1 MTRRSLTVAVV
12 VLVVQNTLASC
23 PDGAQCDIEYTY
35 CSLANGSSSCCQH
48 PSAICCPG
56 GNTCCLEGQACA
68 LDSCYQHVLTWPF
81 VGYKGNQKKAVPI
94 SICGNKDHSDDE
106 LQNVVGSPRVQGR
119 EKNEY
124 SGGSGKEDPQV
135 GSSELQIREEVECP
149 DKSLCPLDFT
159 CCPAKPSGYGCCPIE
174 NAVCC
179 SDQVHCCPANTICSS
194 DTHECLQ
201 VYMSVAGH
209 NTSIRI
215 EIFPSSSTI
224 PSSFPATT
232 SSPLHNSSPSLTYF
246 GSSFLWLTFLP
257 PALSSASTHTY
268 ASPILSF
275 FMLIFIHLF
284 NSSGGLQAV
293 HAQEQL
299 QLRPT
304 ASVVC

>member
-201 VYMSVAGH
+201 WWSTSCACTGAAPAQAHSQCSMLRRSHGISTSEGPMSADFF
-209 NTSIRI
+209 I
-215 EIFPSSSTI
+215 
-224 PSSFPATT
+224 
-232 SSPLHNSSPSLTYF
+232 LLKC
-246 GSSFLWLTFLP
+246 
-257 PALSSASTHTY
+257 
-268 ASPILSF
+268 LSF
-275 FMLIFIHLF
+275 D
-284 NSSGGLQAV
+284 
-293 HAQEQL
+293 
-299 QLRPT
+299 T
-304 ASVVC
+304 

>member
-56 GNTCCLEGQACA
+56 GNTCCL
-68 LDSCYQHVLTWPF
+68 
-81 VGYKGNQKKAVPI
+81 
-94 SICGNKDHSDDE
+94 
-106 LQNVVGSPRVQGR
+106 
-119 EKNEY
+119 
-124 SGGSGKEDPQV
+124 
-135 GSSELQIREEVECP
+135 EVECP

-304 ASVVC
+304 ASYAKKEPWYFYK